1 MNFFFFHSQ
10 KKKLRWLFLLN
21 ILIDHLIMIENN
33 RHKTDNV
40 QNVDMVR
47 LTDIALACPL
57 KALQVHWVS
66 ASESAT
72 RGLWTEFI
80 LADWAEFLSKSW
92 PPELDNGAILST
104 VVATLISL
112 SLTKGTWQVMVLT
125 MVWIWWSRPI
135 MLAWSC
141 NVSRI
146 QRRSQVPSQVL
157 SQVHSQGFPWR
168 ERPPEKCKQHLLLCS
183 CFIYSEYILVLSTHP
198 YLVYVHISFLMLF
211 K

>member
-1 MNFFFFHSQ
+1 
-10 KKKLRWLFLLN
+10 
-21 ILIDHLIMIENN
+21 MIANN
-33 RHKTDNV
+33 RHKTDKV
-40 QNVDMVR
+40 QNDMVR
-47 LTDIALACPL
+47 LTDIALAWPL

-80 LADWAEFLSKSW
+80 LEADWAEFLSKSW

-125 MVWIWWSRPI
+125 MVWMWWSRPI
-135 MLAWSC
+135 MLACSC
-141 NVSRI
+141 SVSRI

-168 ERPPEKCKQHLLLCS
+168 ERPPEKCKQHLLHQFCL
-183 CFIYSEYILVLSTHP
+183 FSEYW
-198 YLVYVHISFLMLF
+198 YLLLGR
-211 K
+211 